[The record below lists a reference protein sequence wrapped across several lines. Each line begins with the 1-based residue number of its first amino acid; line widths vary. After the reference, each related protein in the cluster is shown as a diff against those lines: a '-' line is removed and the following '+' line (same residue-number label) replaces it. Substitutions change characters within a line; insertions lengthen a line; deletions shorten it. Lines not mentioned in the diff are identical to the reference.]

1 MGMSNV
7 NIKMNGMST
16 QFEEK
21 KGKERKKK
29 EKKFH
34 RDRKMDFLSIV
45 KKQRFFFVNKK
56 KREIIPIE
64 WHKCSF

>member
-21 KGKERKKK
+21 KGKRKKKK

-56 KREIIPIE
+56 NEK
-64 WHKCSF
+64 